1 MSQGGGISK
10 GVGEIKPNQSTTL
23 VTDINGLVQSLES
36 IKAVHLRY
44 VARTMADSGAEG
56 PVALIDGGATHGL
69 RTGRAEELDGAE
81 SVVVELAHG
90 STTLYRR
97 VGCSTLLA
105 KYRLLSVK
113 TSCSLL
119 QTVSGRRRGSTGG

>member
-56 PVALIDGGATHGL
+56 PVALIDGGCDTWTQDGK
-69 RTGRAEELDGAE
+69 GRGA
-81 SVVVELAHG
+81 G
-90 STTLYRR
+90 W
-97 VGCSTLLA
+97 C
-105 KYRLLSVK
+105 
-113 TSCSLL
+113 
-119 QTVSGRRRGSTGG
+119 